1 LCGFFLVCYQLNCP
15 SLSPWHNYLFL
26 GANYSHL
33 NLLNKLFKQT
43 AIYGLAT
50 VFPRMLSFLLLP
62 FHTDILQT
70 ADYGQLSVIY
80 AWFAIFNVFLAYGME
95 TAFFRFYN
103 GTDNKSKV
111 NSTSLLSVLITSLA
125 FMVIALLLQNSIAKA
140 TDISPHYLRYAILIL
155 TLDALVII
163 PFAWLR
169 ANEKPI
175 RYAVVKILNVVV
187 NLGLNVFF
195 LYLLPRMAETNP
207 DGLLNSIYKPNFEI
221 SYIFIANLI
230 ASALT
235 LLLMLQLYLKT
246 KYVFDKVLW
255 KKMMKYAMPVLVAG
269 VAFTINEVFDRIL
282 LEKLLPEDVADSEVG
297 MYSACYK
304 LALFMTLF
312 ATAFRMGIEPFFF
325 SHSNTENPQKAYAQI
340 TNYFVVLGSVIL
352 LGVVVFADVLKELFV
367 RDPKYWEAMNIVPI
381 IILASFF
388 LGIYHNLSVWY
399 KVTDRTKFGAYISMI
414 GATLTIIINFVF
426 IPHFGYMASA
436 IATLVAYGTM
446 MTLSFVFG
454 RMYYPIPYNFRK
466 ITFYL
471 LISIL
476 FSVLSFY
483 VLNRNLYYGIP
494 LLLIF
499 LGMVYKLENDNLRKI
514 FLKK

>member
-1 LCGFFLVCYQLNCP
+1 MN
-15 SLSPWHNYLFL
+15 LFK
-26 GANYSHL
+26 
-33 NLLNKLFKQT
+33 KLFKQT

-50 VFPRMLSFLLLP
+50 VLPRMLSFLLLP
-62 FHTDILQT
+62 FHTDILET

-103 GTDNKSKV
+103 GSDKRERV
-111 NSTSLLSVLITSLA
+111 IATSLLSIAGTTLL
-125 FMVIALLLQNSIAKA
+125 FMVFALLLQKGIAQA
-140 TDISPHYLRYAILIL
+140 SGINPYYLKFAILIL

-169 ANEKPI
+169 ATEKPM

-195 LYLLPRMAETNP
+195 LYFLPKAATSNP
-207 DGLLNSIYKPNFEI
+207 GGLWGSIYKPDFEI

-235 LLLMLQLYLKT
+235 LLLMLKLYVKT
-246 KYVFDKVLW
+246 KYVFDKIIW
-255 KKMMKYAMPVLVAG
+255 KKMVKYALPVLVAG

-282 LEKLLPEDVADSEVG
+282 LEKLLPADVADSQVG

-325 SHSNTENPQKAYAQI
+325 SHSNTANPQREYAQI
-340 TNYFVVLGSVIL
+340 TNYFVVLGSIIL

-367 RDPKYWEAMNIVPI
+367 RDPKYWEAMDIVPI

-399 KVTDRTKFGAYISMI
+399 KITDRTKIGAYISMI
-414 GATLTIIINFVF
+414 GAIITIIINFVF
-426 IPHFGYMASA
+426 IPYFGYMASA
-436 IATLVAYGTM
+436 VATLSAYGSM
-446 MTLSFVFG
+446 MLLSLFFG

-466 ITFYL
+466 ISFYL
-471 LISIL
+471 AISIL
-476 FSVLSFY
+476 FSFLSFY
-483 VLNRNLYYGIP
+483 VFNRNLFFGIP
-494 LLLIF
+494 LLLLF

>member
-1 LCGFFLVCYQLNCP
+1 M
-15 SLSPWHNYLFL
+15 SLWFKYLFL
-26 GANYSHL
+26 NSNYSWL
-33 NLLNKLFKQT
+33 NLFKKLFKQT

-50 VFPRMLSFLLLP
+50 VLPRMLSFLLLP
-62 FHTDILQT
+62 FHTDILET

-103 GTDNKSKV
+103 SSDDRKKV
-111 NSTSLLSVLITSLA
+111 VSTSLLAIVGTTLLFLVS
-125 FMVIALLLQNSIAKA
+125 ALLLQNGIAQA
-140 TDISPHYLRYAILIL
+140 SGINPYYLRFAIFIL

-169 ANEKPI
+169 ANERPM
-175 RYAVVKILNVVV
+175 RYAVVKILNVAV

-195 LYLLPRMAETNP
+195 LYMLPKLAASNP
-207 DGLLNSIYKPNFEI
+207 YGIWSGIYKPDFQI
-221 SYIFIANLI
+221 AYIFIANLI

-235 LLLMLQLYLKT
+235 LVLMLKLYLRT
-246 KYVFDKVLW
+246 KYVFDKILW
-255 KKMMKYAMPVLVAG
+255 KKMIKYALPVLVAG

-282 LEKLLPEDVADSEVG
+282 LERLLPADVADSEVG

-325 SHSNTENPQKAYAQI
+325 SHSNTANPQKAYAQI
-340 TNYFVVLGSVIL
+340 TNYFVVLGSMIL

-367 RDPKYWEAMNIVPI
+367 RDSKYWEAMDIVPI
-381 IILASFF
+381 VILASFF

-414 GATLTIIINFVF
+414 GAILTIIINFVF
-426 IPHFGYMASA
+426 IPYFGYMASA
-436 IATLVAYGTM
+436 VATLIAYGSM
-446 MTLSFVFG
+446 MLLSLVFG
-454 RMYYPIPYNFRK
+454 RMYYPIPYNYRK
-466 ITFYL
+466 IAFYL
-471 LISIL
+471 SVSIL

-483 VLNRNLYYGIP
+483 VFDRNMFIGIP
-494 LLLIF
+494 LLLMF

>member
-1 LCGFFLVCYQLNCP
+1 M
-15 SLSPWHNYLFL
+15 SPWYKYLFL
-26 GANYSHL
+26 STNYAQL
-33 NLLNKLFKQT
+33 NLFKKLFKQT

-50 VFPRMLSFLLLP
+50 VLPRMLSFLLLP
-62 FHTDILQT
+62 LYTGVLET
-70 ADYGQLSVIY
+70 AGYGKISVIF

-103 GTDNKSKV
+103 GAANRKTV
-111 NSTSLLSVLITSLA
+111 VSTSLLSILGSSLIFLI
-125 FMVIALLLQNSIAKA
+125 IALSFQNTMAQLTNI
-140 TDISPHYLRYAILIL
+140 DVRYIRYAIHIL

-169 ANEKPI
+169 AKEKPTK
-175 RYAVVKILNVVV
+175 YAIIKVLNVAI
-187 NLGLNVFF
+187 NLGLNLFF
-195 LYLLPRMAETNP
+195 LLLLPNLAETNA
-207 DGLLNSIYKPNFEI
+207 DGLFGGIYKPDFEI
-221 SYIFIANLI
+221 SYIFISNLI
-230 ASALT
+230 ASATT
-235 LLLMLQLYLKT
+235 LLLMLPLYLKS

-255 KKMMKYAMPVLVAG
+255 SKMMKYAMPVLVAG

-282 LEKLLPEDVADSEVG
+282 LERLLPADVADSEVG

-340 TNYFVVLGSVIL
+340 TNYFVVLGSIIL
-352 LGVVVFADVLKELFV
+352 LGVVVFADILKELFV
-367 RDPKYWEAMNIVPI
+367 SDPTYWEAMDIVPI

-414 GATLTIIINFVF
+414 GAILTIIINLIF
-426 IPHFGYMASA
+426 IPQFGYMASA
-436 IATLVAYGTM
+436 VATLAAYGCM
-446 MTLSFVFG
+446 MLMSLFFG

-466 ITFYL
+466 IIFYL

-476 FSVLSFY
+476 FSGLSFY
-483 VLNRNLYYGIP
+483 VFDRNLFYGIP
-494 LLLIF
+494 LFLLF

>member
-1 LCGFFLVCYQLNCP
+1 MN
-15 SLSPWHNYLFL
+15 LFK
-26 GANYSHL
+26 
-33 NLLNKLFKQT
+33 KLFKQT

-50 VFPRMLSFLLLP
+50 VLPRMLSFLLLP
-62 FHTDILQT
+62 FHTDILET

-103 GTDNKSKV
+103 GADDRKKV
-111 NSTSLLSVLITSLA
+111 VSTSLLSIAATTFL
-125 FMVIALLLQNSIAKA
+125 FMVLALLLQKGIAQA
-140 TDISPHYLRYAILIL
+140 SGINPEYLRFAIFIL

-169 ANEKPI
+169 ATEKPM
-175 RYAVVKILNVVV
+175 RYAVVKILNVAV

-195 LYLLPRMAETNP
+195 LYFLPKMAAISP
-207 DGLLNSIYKPNFEI
+207 DGLWGQIYTPDFQI

-235 LLLMLQLYLKT
+235 LLFMLKLYLKT
-246 KYVFDKVLW
+246 KYVFDTVLW
-255 KKMMKYAMPVLVAG
+255 KKMIKYALPVLVAG

-282 LEKLLPEDVADSEVG
+282 LERLLPVDVADSQVG

-325 SHSNTENPQKAYAQI
+325 SHSNTANPQREYAQI
-340 TNYFVVLGSVIL
+340 TNYFVVLGSIIL

-381 IILASFF
+381 IVLASFF

-399 KVTDRTKFGAYISMI
+399 KITDRTKIGAYISII
-414 GATLTIIINFVF
+414 GAIITIVINFVF
-426 IPHFGYMASA
+426 IPYFGYMASA
-436 IATLVAYGTM
+436 VATLLAYGSM
-446 MTLSFVFG
+446 MLLSFVFG

-466 ITFYL
+466 ISFYL
-471 LISIL
+471 VISIL

-483 VLNRNLYYGIP
+483 VFDRNLFFGIP
-494 LLLIF
+494 ALLLF
-499 LGMVYKLENDNLRKI
+499 LGVVYKLENDNLRKI